1 MLTTRYG
8 RGWGWRQGE
17 TNDMKADW
25 RERMG
30 ALQASRWPFDSV
42 VEEREVELDLLR
54 RLSAFAQ
61 RFFCRS
67 RNPSAGRCH
76 SNLAWIENAF
86 PATARV
92 RCSSVKGGKS
102 SKLLPQSTRIV
113 KSGSASP
120 KTGVRRTA
128 LSPQAESFRASQA
141 RPGAVAFSVRPTFG
155 KTTTVNQYSAIARTT
170 LRNCSKSTGLTM
182 YELHRMS
189 YILRISCSCSEVVK
203 ITTGRP
209 LR

>member
-1 MLTTRYG
+1 LVPPQRGQLLARRKLSVSTARYG

-67 RNPSAGRCH
+67 RNPCPGRCH
-76 SNLAWIENAF
+76 SNFTWIENAF

-92 RCSSVKGGKS
+92 QCSSVKGRR
-102 SKLLPQSTRIV
+102 KLPSYFRNPHAQLKI
-113 KSGSASP
+113 GSASP

-128 LSPQAESFRASQA
+128 LSPKPSLSGLLRPARGLSLFR
-141 RPGAVAFSVRPTFG
+141 
-155 KTTTVNQYSAIARTT
+155 
-170 LRNCSKSTGLTM
+170 
-182 YELHRMS
+182 
-189 YILRISCSCSEVVK
+189 
-203 ITTGRP
+203 
-209 LR
+209 